1 MCHYHKFFK
10 NDMQMYLNVRT
21 LMLKKPQWN
30 GRFQTIPYSVL
41 DMTSEGE
48 IHNLSEGGQ

>member
-1 MCHYHKFFK
+1 MYHYHKFFK

-21 LMLKKPQWN
+21 LMLKKPPC
-30 GRFQTIPYSVL
+30 GGSVL
-41 DMTSEGE
+41 GMTSEGE